1 VVRPSHG
8 ISTINR
14 VALLAAGLASW
25 GAGGAASF
33 LSGNGVGA
41 AALVTVGAACGGLAL
56 IGRWPSRISMSGNEM
71 AWEDVKETVDSQ
83 IEVAE
88 IAGEDVS
95 VLNELKYLRER
106 LDFLQRTGSV
116 SKHPAEVYDE
126 AVAAAIRRLLPEAE
140 LSRPEHR
147 SRSRADFVLDNR
159 GRKILLET
167 KWRADSQQPFA
178 GHTLPQLLERIDND
192 AKLLVVVNAPQSAT
206 AAAHQV
212 VTDFLGPHGRVVGW
226 RDVRDDPC
234 LVTALT
240 SLLDTTGE

>member
-1 VVRPSHG
+1 VVRPPHG

-14 VALLAAGLASW
+14 VVLLAVGLASW

-33 LSGNGVGA
+33 LGGNGVGA

-56 IGRWPSRISMSGNEM
+56 IGRWPSRISMSGSEL

-95 VLNELKYLRER
+95 VLNELRYLRER

-126 AVAAAIRRLLPEAE
+126 AVAAAVRRLLPEGE
-140 LSRPEHR
+140 LSRQEHR
-147 SRSRADFVLDNR
+147 SRSRADFVLDYR
-159 GRKILLET
+159 GRRILLET

-178 GHTLPQLLERIDND
+178 GRTLPQLLERMDSHVR
-192 AKLLVVVNAPQSAT
+192 LLVVVNAPQSAT

-212 VTDFLGPHGRVVGW
+212 VTDVLGPRGRIVGW

-234 LVTALT
+234 LGAALT
-240 SLLDTTGE
+240 FLLDTAGE